1 MKCSFTESVLQFCTT
16 VCRVVCLV
24 IPFCCFVIHTTV
36 HTVGLIMDSFM
47 ETANFFEKAE
57 NTLHDISQKVCCGS
71 DVPARQ
77 YISDL
82 KDCLARIRVLK
93 V

>member
-1 MKCSFTESVLQFCTT
+1 
-16 VCRVVCLV
+16 
-24 IPFCCFVIHTTV
+24 
-36 HTVGLIMDSFM
+36 MDNFK
-47 ETANFFEKAE
+47 ETAIFFEQAE

-77 YISDL
+77 YISEL

>member
-1 MKCSFTESVLQFCTT
+1 MDN
-16 VCRVVCLV
+16 VV
-24 IPFCCFVIHTTV
+24 
-36 HTVGLIMDSFM
+36 
-47 ETANFFEKAE
+47 ETAVFFEKAE
-57 NTLHDISQKVCCGS
+57 NTLHDISQKVCFGS

-82 KDCLARIRVLK
+82 KDCLAKIRVLK